1 MATKRQSMHMKI
13 VEYERFIK
21 FANRNRGQDY
31 FGKSD
36 KRRGRLVDKMVAKQE
51 RSGDYWLFS
60 V

>member
-1 MATKRQSMHMKI
+1 MHMKI
-13 VEYERFIK
+13 VEYEKFIK

-51 RSGDYWLFS
+51 KSGDYWLFS